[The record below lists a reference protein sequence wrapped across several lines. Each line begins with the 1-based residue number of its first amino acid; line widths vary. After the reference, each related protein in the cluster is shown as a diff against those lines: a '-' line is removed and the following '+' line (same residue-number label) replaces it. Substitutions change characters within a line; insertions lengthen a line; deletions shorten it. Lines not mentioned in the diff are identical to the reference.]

1 MTTASDATS
10 RRLARLAIGL
20 WAAASLP
27 AYAAAPATATVAD
40 PGEAGRG
47 LFSFGYMGAYDYI
60 LLAVALI
67 VGIATGIL
75 YYRST
80 LLESVKRMQKPS
92 KVKLRSIG
100 LGLSALALLLLLAP
114 ALPVGVLLII
124 VVAGLVIALAA
135 GLGLVAAGVVVVIA
149 AILVGLWFS
158 GALGNMLGG

>member
-1 MTTASDATS
+1 MTTASDATG
-10 RRLARLAIGL
+10 RRLAGLAIGL

-27 AYAAAPATATVAD
+27 AYAAAPAAAPATD
-40 PGEAGRG
+40 PGAPARG

-80 LLESVKRMQKPS
+80 LLELVKRMQKPS

-100 LGLSALALLLLLAP
+100 LGLAAFALLLLLAP
-114 ALPVGVLLII
+114 SLPIGVLLII
-124 VVAGLVIALAA
+124 VVVGLVIALAA
-135 GLGLVAAGVVVVIA
+135 GLGLVAAGVVIVLA
-149 AILVGLWFS
+149 AVLFGLWFS
-158 GALGNMLGG
+158 GALDNMLGG